1 MSKVI
6 DATNR
11 FINKDSFDQDE
22 LLTMSYGALHQTI
35 ENTMVETLMLVID
48 EGEEAWLEFGS
59 IIKEQY
65 ENSFRN

>member
-1 MSKVI
+1 
-6 DATNR
+6 
-11 FINKDSFDQDE
+11 
-22 LLTMSYGALHQTI
+22 MSYGALNQTI
-35 ENTMVETLMLVID
+35 ENTMVETLMVVIN